1 MSGQWKLVRLVGF
14 VVLALAAVI
23 SFVVFRPKSPS
34 APDHSAQIAAAL
46 SDDATNAKS
55 ASSAPQQQ
63 VVNGW
68 TARDLLV
75 VQAATAD
82 DQLAV
87 AKASSDASR
96 QIAVLVLIAVLA
108 LCWGGATAGL
118 GRTGEGP
125 TQTADAEGDE
135 PPDDDALTTPST
147 TPIQ

>member
-14 VVLALAAVI
+14 AVLALAAVI
-23 SFVVFRPKSPS
+23 SFVVLRPKSPS

-46 SDDATNAKS
+46 SDDTTNAKS

-75 VQAATAD
+75 VQAATAN
-82 DQLAV
+82 DQLAA

-118 GRTGEGP
+118 GSDGQDLAEYGES
-125 TQTADAEGDE
+125 EGDGSPE
-135 PPDDDALTTPST
+135 DEVLTAPPATPM
-147 TPIQ
+147 Q